1 MLSLY
6 TLAPTDEEGSLLAI
20 NGGKPFISR
29 TFRPYQSFG
38 TEEARAVNLV
48 LESKVLSEFLGSAGS
63 FFLGGKNVKNFENHA
78 AEIFQSDY
86 CVSFNSW
93 TSGLVAAVG
102 SIPNL
107 EPGDEIITSPW
118 TMSATAMAILH
129 NNAIPVFAD
138 IELGSYCLDPVEVE
152 KLIGPRTKAILT
164 VDIFGQTSNYAELR
178 RLCDQYSL
186 LLIADSAQA
195 PGAKFRNIPV
205 SAWADIGGYSLNYH
219 KHIHSGEGGFAL
231 TNSEFLADRMRLIR
245 NHAESVLASRDK
257 PDLSNMVGHNFRLGE
272 IESAIANEQLYKLDR
287 LVRGRIRAGNSL
299 IEKLSSFPYLE
310 LPNVSENYE
319 NVFYFLP
326 IRYLPTKEVSR
337 EQLFETLK
345 SEGIPALQSQYTNIH
360 RLPIFTDLT
369 AFGNSGFPWSV
380 RNGDFTHTYGRGKCP
395 IAEKLYDSEFFGI
408 YMCGFEFLQEDI
420 EDIFGAFKKV
430 WQELFGIEIA

>member
-1 MLSLY
+1 
-6 TLAPTDEEGSLLAI
+6 LLAI
-20 NGGKPFISR
+20 NGGSPHISR
-29 TFRPYQSFG
+29 TFQPYQSLG
-38 TEEARAVNLV
+38 AEEVRAVNQV
-48 LESKVLSEFLGSAGS
+48 LDSKVLSEFLGSSGS
-63 FFLGGKNVKNFENHA
+63 FFLGGKNVRIFENHA
-78 AEIFQSDY
+78 AKLFQSEY

-138 IELGSYCLDPVEVE
+138 IELGTYCLDPAQVE

-178 RLCDQYSL
+178 RLCDKYSL

-195 PGAKFRNIPV
+195 PGAKYRNSPV
-205 SAWADIGGYSLNYH
+205 STWADIGGYSLNYH

-245 NHAESVLASRDK
+245 NHAESVLISRDK

-287 LVRGRIRAGNSL
+287 LVDGRIRAGNSL
-299 IEKLSSFPYLE
+299 IQKLSAFPFLD
-310 LPNVSENYE
+310 LPEISSNYE

-326 IRYLPTKEVSR
+326 IRYTPTKEVSR
-337 EQLFETLK
+337 DQLFETLK
-345 SEGIPALQSQYTNIH
+345 SEGVPALQSQYTNIH
-360 RLPIFTDLT
+360 RLPIFTNLT
-369 AFGNSGFPWSV
+369 AFGSSGFPWSS
-380 RNGDFTHTYGRGKCP
+380 RIDNFTHTYGQGNCP
-395 IAEKLYDSEFFGI
+395 VAEKLYDSEFFGI
-408 YMCGFEFLQEDI
+408 YMCGLEFLEEEI
-420 EDIFGAFKKV
+420 EDIFGAFRKV
-430 WQELFGIEIA
+430 WQELFGLEVA